1 MNVEV
6 IRLLWHAAQ
15 GTLVTMR
22 VVLVC
27 VGASDG
33 HGGMVPASQVRDVA
47 VQAWEATSPH
57 ADVVGFAIGDGGPRS
72 SDAIQT
78 DRSIVGG
85 VECVRIED
93 DADGSRRM
101 MLAPRAGA
109 PRWNPLDL
117 ATGLLGLAAQAKAS
131 GVRTSVVI
139 PVGDADCAGDATE
152 LWGGAVAVMRDAT
165 DALDMTVLCASDR
178 PLVGF
183 HGMSS
188 ALRDGRESDP
198 TIAVAA
204 QQQEE
209 RWARVA
215 RDTDPQVARTTLI
228 GSSRL
233 SDAPGTGAASGLA
246 YCLGALGARI
256 VTDAVGYIAHEAGVN
271 AAINGD
277 TAVAVAITAP
287 LTPTTLDHGLSS
299 ALARA
304 ASIAAVPAVCIA
316 PEVHVGRRDLMSAG
330 VAAAYE
336 SGTGTDSLEAQVRR
350 VAQTWTP
357 AR

>member
-6 IRLLWHAAQ
+6 IGLLCHAAQ

-22 VVLVC
+22 VVMVC

-33 HGGMVPASQVRDVA
+33 LGGIVPASQVRDLA

-57 ADVVGFAIGDGGPRS
+57 AKVVGFAIGDGGPRS
-72 SDAIQT
+72 SDAIQA
-78 DRSIVGG
+78 DRSIVDG
-85 VECVRIED
+85 VECVRLENG
-93 DADGSRRM
+93 ASASRRM

-109 PRWNPLDL
+109 TLWNPLDL
-117 ATGLLGLAAQAKAS
+117 AAGLLGLAAEAKAS
-131 GVRTSVVI
+131 GARASVII

-152 LWGGAVAVMRDAT
+152 VWRGGLAAMRDAAA
-165 DALDMTVLCASDR
+165 ALDITVLCTSDR

-198 TIAVAA
+198 AIAVAA
-204 QQQEE
+204 QRQEE
-209 RWARVA
+209 RWAQVA
-215 RDTDPQVARTTLI
+215 RETDPVVARTTLM

-233 SDAPGTGAASGLA
+233 SHAPGTGAASGLA

-256 VTDAVGYIAHEAGVN
+256 VTDAVGYLAQEAGVN
-271 AAINGD
+271 SAIDGD
-277 TAVAVAITAP
+277 TAVAVAIIAP

-304 ASIAAVPAVCIA
+304 ASVVAVPAVCIA
-316 PEVHVGRRDLMSAG
+316 PEVHVGRRDLMAAG

-336 SGTGTDSLEAQVRR
+336 AGTGMGSLETQVRR